1 VRTAAIP
8 TKMRIIKTNMTDE
21 TNTQNDN
28 EVQNDEQNEPKK
40 TINGWSMNTDNTGY
54 TDSGTPVYLGD

>member
-1 VRTAAIP
+1 MRTAAIP

>member
-1 VRTAAIP
+1 MPTRMRT
-8 TKMRIIKTNMTDE
+8 IKTTMTEE
-21 TNTQNDN
+21 TNTNTTDN

-40 TINGWSMNTDNTGY
+40 TINGWSMNPDNTGY

>member
-1 VRTAAIP
+1 
-8 TKMRIIKTNMTDE
+8 MTEE
-21 TNTQNDN
+21 TNTNTTDD

>member
-1 VRTAAIP
+1 MRT
-8 TKMRIIKTNMTDE
+8 IKKTMTDE
-21 TNTQNDN
+21 TNTNDN
-28 EVQNDEQNEPKK
+28 EVQKDEQEKNKSE